1 MSKLIL
7 LWKRLFNLPVYRYD
21 LLRYTLH
28 HDHSLGICNAVWGSL
43 CIAGLREVYE
53 RETNDVDD
61 SGISI
66 QFPHILPKFT
76 YTNAQQFNGDFYY
89 RAYWFPL
96 GDWKKRKEFIRW
108 MMEQYKDDKTDL
120 RTLQIN

>member
-21 LLRYTLH
+21 LLRYILH
-28 HDHSLGICNAVWGSL
+28 HDHSLGICNAVWGAL
-43 CIAGLREVYE
+43 QMAGLREVYE
-53 RETNDVDD
+53 RETAAVDD

-66 QFPHILPKFT
+66 SFPHILPKFT
-76 YTNAQQFNGDFYY
+76 YTNAQQFNGNFYCH
-89 RAYWFPL
+89 AYWFPL

-108 MMEQYKDDKTDL
+108 LMEQYKDDKTDL
-120 RTLQIN
+120 RTI

>member
-21 LLRYTLH
+21 LLRYALH
-28 HDHSLGICNAVWGSL
+28 HDHRLGICNAVRGAL
-43 CIAGLREVYE
+43 VRAGLDEE
-53 RETNDVDD
+53 ISDVDD
-61 SGISI
+61 NGISI
-66 QFPHILPKFT
+66 QYPHILPKFT
-76 YTNAQQFNGDFYY
+76 YTNAQQFNGGFYH

-108 MMEQYKDDKTDL
+108 MMNEYKDDKTDL
-120 RTLQIN
+120 KKL

>member
-21 LLRYTLH
+21 LLRYVLYY
-28 HDHSLGICNAVWGSL
+28 DHSLGICNAVWGAIL
-43 CIAGLREVYE
+43 TAGLREVYE
-53 RETNDVDD
+53 RETADVDD

-76 YTNAQQFNGDFYY
+76 YTNAQQFNGNFYH

-108 MMEQYKDDKTDL
+108 LMEQYKDDKTDL
-120 RTLQIN
+120 RTIIM